1 MACGGCGKGRQGT
14 AAVKERKRSSAGSAM
29 ITSQTT
35 SNPVSTTPAYD
46 NRYQQYL
53 RDRDAHRK
61 SGG

>member
-35 SNPVSTTPAYD
+35 SAPVNPANSAYTGS
-46 NRYQQYL
+46 YQQYL
-53 RDRDAHRK
+53 RDQDAARRK
-61 SGG
+61 G